1 VKYSSFLKSDKKQ
14 KLLTNVQIPHNPAK
28 TLTMIIKLKKK
39 TKSLKQKH
47 SP

>member
-14 KLLTNVQIPHNPAK
+14 KNYYQVQIPNLAK
-28 TLTMIIKLKKK
+28 TLTTMIIKLKK